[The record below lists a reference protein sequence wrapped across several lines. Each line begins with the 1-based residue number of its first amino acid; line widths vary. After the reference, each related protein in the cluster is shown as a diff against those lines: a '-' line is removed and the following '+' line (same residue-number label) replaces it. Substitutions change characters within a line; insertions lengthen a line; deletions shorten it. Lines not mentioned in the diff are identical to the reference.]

1 MRHFY
6 AHCFSW
12 DLEVFFAFFVSF
24 AATLIKLLFT
34 MVSTAKTD
42 GITLLRSHMKMSKKR
57 LNLVF
62 NSCTETMLRVQSK
75 CVITELSRSPKDIFN
90 TSWTSKILLY
100 NTVQKSFLRM

>member
-1 MRHFY
+1 MHIVF
-6 AHCFSW
+6 HGTLKF
-12 DLEVFFAFFVSF
+12 FFAFFVSF

-75 CVITELSRSPKDIFN
+75 CVITVLSRSPKDIFN